1 MILQNK
7 NPGDQAGVLVLSLP
21 KYLAPHQ
28 NSVNQDLE
36 NLLQDFAW
44 GVSAPLTLTKINYVG
59 WAGLGWAGV
68 TISRVHL
75 CASWIRRRPERFAIG
90 GSHSED

>member
-1 MILQNK
+1 MPLTRISDLGIMILQNK

-59 WAGLGWAGV
+59 WAGV

-75 CASWIRRRPERFAIG
+75 CELDTPPA
-90 GSHSED
+90 